1 MIKKTAFLLLCLSV
15 ANNLFA
21 DTYTLDKRKY
31 IDNATWATEPY
42 SYVLKMQYKKGSAPI
57 CTANMIGERIVTA
70 KHCIVNKDLSNVV
83 FIAYNGRKISVNP
96 NPTTGNYVEND
107 PSTYTGDWAVLTPSA
122 KDMDFVKKHS
132 LDMFGDSVPA
142 MSAFIQQVSYLGYG
156 ALKIMSDQEITK
168 FQQAYYSYLYD
179 NLQKKEFI
187 DKENFVKVMTRTKPT
202 IDMQTK
208 TAKGFLKKM
217 SDYGVDS
224 NIFRDTPR
232 LKESVCKTNK
242 DPNATLSLTNLQCQS
257 WGGNSGGGLYMVGK
271 AKDVT
276 GHIIPEARFDSFVG
290 LHTRGYR
297 KIGGKA
303 HANRAGGLDV
313 TVKNFQKYLVE
324 H

>member
-31 IDNATWATEPY
+31 IDNTTWATEPY
-42 SYVLKMQYKKGSAPI
+42 SYVLKMQIKGGAAPI

-83 FIAYNGRKISVNP
+83 FIAYNGRKISAKP
-96 NPTTGNYVEND
+96 NPITGNYVEND

-142 MSAFIQQVSYLGYG
+142 MSVIFNKVSYLGFG
-156 ALKIMSDQEITK
+156 ALKIMSDQEIAK
-168 FQQAYYSYLYD
+168 FQRAYYSYLYD

-187 DKENFVKVMTRTKPT
+187 DKENFVKGMIKTRPT

-242 DPNATLSLTNLQCQS
+242 NPNATLSLTNLQCQS
-257 WGGNSGGGLYMVGK
+257 WGGNSGGGLYMVGN
-271 AKDVT
+271 ARDVT
-276 GHIIPEARFDSFVG
+276 GKIQPDATFPNFVG

-303 HANRAGGLDV
+303 HASQSGGLDV